1 MDLRDDLTVETLLF
15 GEDEALDNITI
26 GLIKKDNIECCVCLN
41 NSWGVK
47 LPNCNHFICPKCYY
61 KIYHGYISSD
71 FHYENLEPKCP
82 EKPIYPYLN
91 KDKNMEIF
99 YSITKDNT
107 YLEWFIDE
115 NEDLYNSVK
124 FNTEFV
130 DKLDVKIKKWFENNE
145 LIEKYEN
152 DLLQYKN
159 DDEQFNIDIEEYN
172 ELYAQEK
179 ECKSQKI
186 CPLCRL

>member
-1 MDLRDDLTVETLLF
+1 MDFRNDLEVETFLF
-15 GEDEALDNITI
+15 GEDKALENITI
-26 GLIKKDNIECCVCLN
+26 GLIKEDNIECCVCLN

-61 KIYHGYISSD
+61 KIYHGYVRSNFYS
-71 FHYENLEPKCP
+71 ENLEPKCP
-82 EKPIYPYLN
+82 EKPIYPYQNEN
-91 KDKNMEIF
+91 KNKEIF

-107 YLEWFIDE
+107 FLDWFIDE

-124 FNTEFV
+124 MNSELV
-130 DKLDVKIKKWFENNE
+130 DNLDVKLKKWFENNE

-152 DLLQYKN
+152 ELLQYKK
-159 DDEQFNIDIEEYN
+159 DVEQFNIDIEEYN

-179 ECKSQKI
+179 EDNSQRL